1 MVELWLR
8 SGTVGIVLT
17 PFLVLY
23 AIAATLVWL
32 MHLSPARPF
41 FASCI
46 GIAGPFFAS
55 VAVLFSLF
63 AAFLANGVQQ
73 RSNEA
78 QAAAFREADGV
89 RTILR
94 LAEALG
100 EAGKPISAAAL
111 AYAKSLIDADRSL
124 LREHGSVSEDLTALR
139 KLSATVLTPAVI
151 AAAPPAAHQAILEG
165 LVEIRRA
172 RTERLSLA
180 LRGSSSVNWIG
191 TIILGVLTQVAVA
204 VVQLERM
211 RPQALALFVF
221 TTAFAA
227 TIALIGYA
235 EGPFAGWA
243 VDDAPL
249 REAMATAAQ

>member
-1 MVELWLR
+1 MVDLWLR
-8 SGTVGIVLT
+8 SGTLGLIVV
-17 PFLVLY
+17 PFLTLY

-32 MHLSPARPF
+32 THLSPARPF

-46 GIAGPFFAS
+46 GITGPFFAS

-73 RSNEA
+73 ANNQA

-94 LAEALG
+94 LAEAMGDTGRPVSDATLQY
-100 EAGKPISAAAL
+100 AGFMLAAQ
-111 AYAKSLIDADRSL
+111 
-124 LREHGSVSEDLTALR
+124 GSPARNGRNEDLWALR
-139 KLSATVLTPAVI
+139 KLSAAMLTPAVT
-151 AAAPPAAHQAILEG
+151 AAAPPAAHDAMLEG
-165 LVEIRRA
+165 LVEIRQA
-172 RTERLSLA
+172 RTERHSLA
-180 LRGSSSVNWIG
+180 LRASNPVNWLG
-191 TIILGVLTQVAVA
+191 MLVLGVLTQLAVA

-227 TIALIGYA
+227 TVSLIGYA
-235 EGPFAGWA
+235 EGPFTGWA
-243 VDDAPL
+243 VDDTPL
-249 REAMATAAQ
+249 REAVASAAQ